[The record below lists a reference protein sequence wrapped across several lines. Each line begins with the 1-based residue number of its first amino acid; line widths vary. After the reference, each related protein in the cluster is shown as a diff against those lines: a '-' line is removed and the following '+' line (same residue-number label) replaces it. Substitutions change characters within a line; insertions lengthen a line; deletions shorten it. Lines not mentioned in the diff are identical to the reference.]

1 MTAIEL
7 NEINFNYHNN
17 PAFSININHFSLSQ
31 NEHVLI
37 EGPSGCG
44 KTTLLNLITGLVP
57 PNKGTIHVLGTNI
70 TKLNRSK
77 KINFVPITS
86 ESFFNYLI

>member
-1 MTAIEL
+1 MNAIEL

-37 EGPSGCG
+37 EGLADVEKQPFS
-44 KTTLLNLITGLVP
+44 NLITGLVP